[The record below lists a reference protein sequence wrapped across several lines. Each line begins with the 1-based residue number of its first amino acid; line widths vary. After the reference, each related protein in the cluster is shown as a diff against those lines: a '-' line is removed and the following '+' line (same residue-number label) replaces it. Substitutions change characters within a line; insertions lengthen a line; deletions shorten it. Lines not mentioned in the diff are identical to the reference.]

1 MALTRKMLKA
11 LGIEEE
17 KIDQIIEA
25 HSETVESIKAERDRL
40 KEDADKLP
48 ELQKL
53 LKEKTDAAEKGGTDL
68 TKLKDDYEKL
78 TQEYEQYK
86 TAQETEKKKTAITK
100 AYTELLK
107 DLKVSDSGISKILKY
122 TSSGVE
128 LDEDGKLKNV
138 SDLKKSIRDEW
149 GEYISTEQGKGA
161 DTPTPPGGAAGKG
174 GTMTKEEIMKIKNTT
189 ERQKAMA
196 DNIELFQ

>member
-138 SDLKKSIRDEW
+138 ADLKKSIRDEW

>member
-138 SDLKKSIRDEW
+138 ADLKKSIRDEW

-161 DTPTPPGGAAGKG
+161 DTPTPPGGAGKG
-174 GTMTKEEIMKIKNTT
+174 GTMSKDEIMKIKNAT
-189 ERQKAMA
+189 ERQKAIA
-196 DNIELFQ
+196 ENLSLFE

>member
-1 MALTRKMLKA
+1 MLKA